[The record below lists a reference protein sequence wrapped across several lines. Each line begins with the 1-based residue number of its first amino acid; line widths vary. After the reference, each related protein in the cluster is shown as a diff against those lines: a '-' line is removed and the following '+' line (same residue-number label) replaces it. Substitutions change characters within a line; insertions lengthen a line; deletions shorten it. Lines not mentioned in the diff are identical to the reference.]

1 MKKYKLI
8 FVIAIAIGFASCSD
22 SFLTVQPTES
32 QATGSAATEG
42 AILSN
47 LASCYQ
53 ILLMDSYA
61 NYNYN
66 SIPLMSDLRSDDI
79 YKGGGNAGDQ
89 AQLYLLSQLNANS
102 NQLPS
107 GIWDIYYDGISRCNN
122 VLIACDNAVGVSA
135 AKLAQ
140 YQAEAHFLRA
150 YYTHWIWKF
159 WGNIP
164 YFEGNLP
171 APYMAKQLTANEI
184 YAKIIADVNFAIN
197 GDKLPMRVTKAND
210 GRVSKAAAIMLKS
223 RVVMYQKDATLYPEV
238 LTELNE
244 IISSGAYKLVNYGGI
259 WLDTGEF
266 CDESIFESNQMA
278 TGKRDWGDAF
288 DGYGT
293 NLPAFISPSTL
304 DASQLPFTGGWG
316 FGPVRQATW
325 DIFEAGDVRQVASI
339 NSFPAGSYAV
349 RFQDTG
355 LWMAKYASRD
365 GYNPPPANTS
375 LNYSNNFRIFRYAE
389 VLLNAADL
397 MIIENTPQGSGISAQ
412 SCLDQIRTRAGLTS
426 IPTTVANVKLE
437 RRREFIGEGL
447 RFWDLVRWGDANLLT
462 ENDAAH
468 LSIRTWADYK
478 KYLPIPQTEIDKT
491 KGYTGFELVQNP
503 GYN

>member
-8 FVIAIAIGFASCSD
+8 LVIAAVIGLGSCSND
-22 SFLTVQPTES
+22 FLTVQPTDS
-32 QATGSAATEG
+32 QATGGAATEG

-53 ILLMDSYA
+53 ILTMDSYA

-66 SIPLMSDLRSDDI
+66 SIPFMSDLRSDDI

-89 AQLYLLSQLNANS
+89 MQLYLLSQFNS
-102 NQLPS
+102 DANQLPS
-107 GIWDIYYDGISRCNN
+107 GIWNIYYKGISRCNN
-122 VLIACDNAVGVSA
+122 VILACDHAVDVPA

-164 YFEGNLP
+164 YFEADLP
-171 APYMAKQLTANEI
+171 APYMAKQLTADEI
-184 YAKIIADVNFAIN
+184 YTKIIADVNFAIDGN
-197 GDKLPMRVTKAND
+197 KLPMRVTAAND
-210 GRVSKAAAIMLKS
+210 GRVSQAAAIMLKS

-238 LTELNE
+238 LAQLNT
-244 IISSGAYKLVNYGGI
+244 IVTSNAYKLVDYAGI
-259 WLDTGEF
+259 WLQSGEF
-266 CDESIFESNQMA
+266 CDESIFESNQLPM
-278 TGKRDWGDAF
+278 GRDWGSPF

-293 NLPAFISPSTL
+293 NLPAFISPSEL
-304 DASQLPFTGGWG
+304 KSSQLPFTGGWG

-325 DIFEAGDVRQVASI
+325 NLFEAGDVRKVASI
-339 NSFPAGSYAV
+339 NSFPAGSYSV

-389 VLLNAADL
+389 ALLNIADL
-397 MIIENTPQGSGISAQ
+397 ITIEGVSPGSGITAQ

-426 IPTTVANVKLE
+426 IAATKDNVKLE
-437 RRREFIGEGL
+437 RRREFVGEGL
-447 RFWDLVRWGDANLLT
+447 RFWDLVRWGDTSLLT

-468 LSIRTWADYK
+468 QSVRTWADFK
-478 KYLPIPQTEIDKT
+478 KYLPIPQSEIDKT
-491 KGYTGFELVQNP
+491 KGNGDFELHQNT
-503 GYN
+503 GY